1 MTSRSNKE
9 LYSQFCSSKLDIPVF
24 FQPWWLDI
32 VTHEGNWEVLL
43 DTSEDGKVNGVLP
56 LFQKSKFGLTYGSMP
71 PLTPYLGIYINY
83 PDNIEKEERK
93 RAFEEKTVNNLVDQL
108 GSQNYFNQN
117 FHRGFQSWLPMQWKG
132 FRNTTKLTNVFE
144 DLSDLETI
152 KSGFKNSLRNKLN
165 KAAGILTIE
174 ETADI
179 ALFHS
184 INKKTFERQGIA
196 IPYSLEFLKK
206 IDNALSQRN
215 QRKIFLAKD
224 GDGQYHAGAFIVIDE
239 RYHYLIALG
248 ADTNLRKSG
257 AIPFVIWHAIQNA
270 AKHKKAFDFEGSTI
284 PAVAGIFRNFGAQ
297 QVPYYNIYKS
307 RNKFT
312 DALLTLAGKF

>member
-1 MTSRSNKE
+1 MSNKE

-32 VTHEGNWEVLL
+32 VTHEGSWEVLI
-43 DTSEDGKVNGVLP
+43 DKGEDGKVRGVLP
-56 LFQKSKFGLTYGSMP
+56 LFQKSKLGISYGSMP

-83 PDNIEKEERK
+83 PENIEKEERK
-93 RAFEEKTVNNLVDQL
+93 RAFEEKVVSNLVDQL

-117 FHRGFQSWLPMQWKG
+117 FHRGFESWLPMHWKG

-144 DLSDLETI
+144 DLSDLEAI
-152 KSGFKNSLRNKLN
+152 RAGFKDSLRNKLN
-165 KAAGILTIE
+165 KSAKILSIE
-174 ETADI
+174 ETTDI
-179 ALFHS
+179 ELFYS
-184 INKKTFERQGIA
+184 INRKTFERQGMS
-196 IPYSLEFLKK
+196 IPYSLEFLKEL
-206 IDNALSQRN
+206 DRGLAQRN

-224 GDGQYHAGAFIVIDE
+224 DEGQYHSGAFIVIDD

-257 AIPFVIWHAIQNA
+257 AIPFVIWHAIQDA
-270 AKHKKAFDFEGSTI
+270 AADNKAFDFEGSTI
-284 PAVAGIFRNFGAQ
+284 PAVAGIFRNFGAK

-307 RNKFT
+307 KNKFT
-312 DALLTLAGKF
+312 DALLIMAGKF